1 MAEDKRIRVSADTT
15 PLQEVRQAA
24 RELWEDLAQMEINFK
39 QINDGVLQSIQKQ
52 IDLLKERN
60 SLYTAFNLQEQTN
73 TQQGQ
78 NNRNTGL
85 IDPYTGRPLFD
96 KTEGQGIRN
105 ADFEKALNVLD
116 KISSDVTRIAETL
129 EQDQRNQQNGLVSGE
144 DSQPAPFTPAP
155 LSNPTGGNPLQPP
168 QQPNTPTG
176 GRGGGFSL
184 PTSLQGMMSRLPYG
198 VALFGIGQMIGQQF
212 QFQAMQY
219 GAQNEFQRRNN
230 VGKNPLLNMLSFGI
244 TGAKADEAEVG
255 RLAAEQNDKVLKD
268 YSALFGVS
276 YNESLRRQITGSFG
290 GNYNNLFNQTIGAL
304 KSRSD
309 SYIRVSEGGETS
321 RVVTGDKTRAEE
333 ANKAAGISKKEF
345 QNWAST
351 VLGLNITEFTKKITS
366 LSRAGAKGSNTTDD
380 DLKQLLLAQRLR
392 GITDEQAEDVLRTTR
407 FRRNEQGLTGAG
419 VISAFDANLSERF
432 AGRADANQLIASTLG
447 EYLGQFNQI
456 ADRVLDRVGSVN
468 TTNIVRSM
476 TSIQNATGME
486 GKQLERVQNALM
498 GNDISQDDTTQ
509 ALLLRTARQL
519 NPEGNLSDL
528 QAMIEDMPNDPTG
541 RLQKAFFRQIRQ
553 MTGGGEQ
560 MRHILKAIFPQL
572 YMTDIIDADLGKI
585 TEDELFG
592 KGRTQGAQYSDRSAA
607 RMVGN
612 AERSTA
618 GTMNRK
624 IFEGYKNVMGGD
636 QLKAVLESIEKPIP
650 VFMTFE
656 GAHLIME
663 SIRSFTEIL
672 SDTPKALSR
681 VLKNL
686 TIEE

>member
-24 RELWEDLAQMEINFK
+24 RELWEDLAQMETNFK

-60 SLYTAFNLQEQTN
+60 SLYTAFNPQEQTN

-78 NNRNTGL
+78 NNRNAGL

-129 EQDQRNQQNGLVSGE
+129 EQDQRNQQNGLVPGE
-144 DSQPAPFTPAP
+144 DSQPAPLP
-155 LSNPTGGNPLQPP
+155 NPTGGNPLQPP

-184 PTSLQGMMSRLPYG
+184 PTSLQGMMSLLPYG
-198 VALFGIGQMIGQQF
+198 AALFGIGQMIGQQF

-290 GNYNNLFNQTIGAL
+290 GNYNNLFDQTIGAP

-309 SYIRVSEGGETS
+309 SYIRVSEGGDTS

-333 ANKAAGISKKEF
+333 ANKAAGISKEEF

-351 VLGLNITEFTKKITS
+351 VLGLNITEFTEKITS

-447 EYLGQFNQI
+447 EYLAQFNQI
-456 ADRVLDRVGSVN
+456 SDRILDRVGSVN

-476 TSIQNATGME
+476 TSIQNATKME

-528 QAMIEDMPNDPTG
+528 QADIEDMANNPE
-541 RLQKAFFRQIRQ
+541 LQKAFFGQIRQ

-560 MRHILKAIFPQL
+560 MRHVLKAIFPQL
-572 YMTDIIDADLGKI
+572 SMSDIKKADLGQI
-585 TEDELFG
+585 TEEELFDR
-592 KGRTQGAQYSDRSAA
+592 GRTQGAQYSDRSAA
-607 RMVGN
+607 RMVGD

-624 IFEGYKNVMGGD
+624 IFEGYENVMGAD

-656 GAHLIME
+656 GAHSIME

>member
-24 RELWEDLAQMEINFK
+24 RQLWEDLAQMETNFK

-60 SLYTAFNLQEQTN
+60 SLYTAFNPQAQPN
-73 TQQGQ
+73 GRDGY
-78 NNRNTGL
+78 NPRNTGL
-85 IDPYTGRPLFD
+85 IDPYTGRPLSD
-96 KTEGQGIRN
+96 RTQGQTVRGG
-105 ADFEKALNVLD
+105 DFEKQVNILERIYGTV
-116 KISSDVTRIAETL
+116 SRIAETL
-129 EQDQRNQQNGLVSGE
+129 EQDQRNQQNGLVPGE
-144 DSQPAPFTPAP
+144 DSQPAPLPNPA
-155 LSNPTGGNPLQPP
+155 GGNPLQPP
-168 QQPNTPTG
+168 QQPNTPKG

-184 PTSLQGMMSRLPYG
+184 PTSLQGMMSLLPYG
-198 VALFGIGQMIGQQF
+198 AALFGIGQMIGQQF

-230 VGKNPLLNMLSFGI
+230 VGKNPLLNMATFGI
-244 TGAKADEAEVG
+244 SGAKADEAEVG

-276 YNESLRRQITGSFG
+276 YNESLRRQMTGGFG
-290 GNYNNLFNQTIGAL
+290 KRIDNLIDQTITFPRDATRSENIEV
-304 KSRSD
+304 SRSGIPLYVASD
-309 SYIRVSEGGETS
+309 DRVKT
-321 RVVTGDKTRAEE
+321 DKV
-333 ANKAAGISKKEF
+333 NNSVGISKEEF

-351 VLGLNITEFTKKITS
+351 VLGLNITEFTEKITS

-380 DLKQLLLAQRLR
+380 DLKQLMLAQRLR
-392 GITDEQAEDVLRTTR
+392 GVTDEQTEDVLRTTR
-407 FRRNEQGLTGAG
+407 FRRGEQGLTGAG

-447 EYLGQFNQI
+447 EYLAQFNQI
-456 ADRVLDRVGSVN
+456 SDRILDRVGSVN

-476 TSIQNATGME
+476 TSIQNATKME
-486 GKQLERVQNALM
+486 GKQLDRVQNALM
-498 GNDISQDDTTQ
+498 GNNISQDDTTQ
-509 ALLLRTARQL
+509 ALLLRVARQL

-528 QAMIEDMPNDPTG
+528 QADIEDMANNPE
-541 RLQKAFFRQIRQ
+541 LQKAFFGEIRKIS
-553 MTGGGEQ
+553 GGGEQ
-560 MRHILKAIFPQL
+560 MRHMLKAIFPQL
-572 YMTDIIDADLGKI
+572 SMSDIKKADLGQI
-585 TEDELFG
+585 TEEELFDR
-592 KGRTQGAQYSDRSAA
+592 GRTQGAQYSDRSAA
-607 RMVGN
+607 RMVGA

-624 IFEGYKNVMGGD
+624 IFEGYENVMGAD

-656 GAHLIME
+656 GAHSIME

-672 SDTPKALSR
+672 SDTPKALNR

>member
-24 RELWEDLAQMEINFK
+24 RELWEDLAQMETNFK

-60 SLYTAFNLQEQTN
+60 SLYTAFNPQEQTN

-96 KTEGQGIRN
+96 KTDGQGIRN

-129 EQDQRNQQNGLVSGE
+129 EQDQRNQQNGLVPGE
-144 DSQPAPFTPAP
+144 DSQPAPLPNPA
-155 LSNPTGGNPLQPP
+155 GGNPLQPP
-168 QQPNTPTG
+168 QQPNAPTG

-184 PTSLQGMMSRLPYG
+184 PTSLQGMMSLLPYG
-198 VALFGIGQMIGQQF
+198 AALFGIGQMIGQQF

-290 GNYNNLFNQTIGAL
+290 GNYNNLFDQTIGAP

-309 SYIRVSEGGETS
+309 SYIRVSEGGDTS

-333 ANKAAGISKKEF
+333 ANKAAGISKEEF

-351 VLGLNITEFTKKITS
+351 VLGLNITEFTEKITS

-392 GITDEQAEDVLRTTR
+392 GVTDEQAEDVLRTTR

-432 AGRADANQLIASTLG
+432 AGRAGANQLIASTLG
-447 EYLGQFNQI
+447 EYLAQFNQI
-456 ADRVLDRVGSVN
+456 SDRILDRVGSVN

-476 TSIQNATGME
+476 TSIQNATKME

-528 QAMIEDMPNDPTG
+528 QADIEDMANNPE
-541 RLQKAFFRQIRQ
+541 LQKAFFGQIRQ

-560 MRHILKAIFPQL
+560 MRHVLKAIFPQL
-572 YMTDIIDADLGKI
+572 SMSDIKKADLGQI
-585 TEDELFG
+585 TEEELFDR
-592 KGRTQGAQYSDRSAA
+592 GRTQGAQYSDRSAA
-607 RMVGN
+607 RMVGD

-624 IFEGYKNVMGGD
+624 IFEGYENVMGAD

-656 GAHLIME
+656 GAHSIME

>member
-24 RELWEDLAQMEINFK
+24 RELWEDLAQMETNFK

-60 SLYTAFNLQEQTN
+60 SLYTAFNPQEQTN

-129 EQDQRNQQNGLVSGE
+129 EQDQRNQQNGLVPGE
-144 DSQPAPFTPAP
+144 ESQPAPLP
-155 LSNPTGGNPLQPP
+155 NPTGGNPLQPP

-184 PTSLQGMMSRLPYG
+184 PTSLQGMMSLLPYG
-198 VALFGIGQMIGQQF
+198 AALFGIGQMIGQQF

-290 GNYNNLFNQTIGAL
+290 GNYNNLFDQTIGAP

-309 SYIRVSEGGETS
+309 SYIRVSEGGDTS

-333 ANKAAGISKKEF
+333 ANKAAGISKEEF

-351 VLGLNITEFTKKITS
+351 VLGLNITEFTEKITS

-407 FRRNEQGLTGAG
+407 FRRNEQGLTSAG

-528 QAMIEDMPNDPTG
+528 QAMIEDMANNPE
-541 RLQKAFFRQIRQ
+541 LQKAFFGQIRQ

-560 MRHILKAIFPQL
+560 MRHELKAIFPQL
-572 YMTDIIDADLGKI
+572 SMSDIKKADLGQI
-585 TEDELFG
+585 TEEELFDR
-592 KGRTQGAQYSDRSAA
+592 GRTQGAQYSDRSAA
-607 RMVGN
+607 RMVGD

-624 IFEGYKNVMGGD
+624 IFEGYENVMGAE

-656 GAHLIME
+656 GAHSIME

>member
-1 MAEDKRIRVSADTT
+1 M
-15 PLQEVRQAA
+15 
-24 RELWEDLAQMEINFK
+24 
-39 QINDGVLQSIQKQ
+39 
-52 IDLLKERN
+52 
-60 SLYTAFNLQEQTN
+60 
-73 TQQGQ
+73 
-78 NNRNTGL
+78 
-85 IDPYTGRPLFD
+85 
-96 KTEGQGIRN
+96 
-105 ADFEKALNVLD
+105 
-116 KISSDVTRIAETL
+116 
-129 EQDQRNQQNGLVSGE
+129 
-144 DSQPAPFTPAP
+144 
-155 LSNPTGGNPLQPP
+155 
-168 QQPNTPTG
+168 
-176 GRGGGFSL
+176 
-184 PTSLQGMMSRLPYG
+184 
-198 VALFGIGQMIGQQF
+198 
-212 QFQAMQY
+212 
-219 GAQNEFQRRNN
+219 
-230 VGKNPLLNMLSFGI
+230 
-244 TGAKADEAEVG
+244 
-255 RLAAEQNDKVLKD
+255 
-268 YSALFGVS
+268 
-276 YNESLRRQITGSFG
+276 RRQITGSFG
-290 GNYNNLFNQTIGAL
+290 GNYNNLFDQTIGAP

-309 SYIRVSEGGETS
+309 SYIRVSEGGDTS

-333 ANKAAGISKKEF
+333 ANKAAGISKEEF

-351 VLGLNITEFTKKITS
+351 VLGLNITEFTEKITS

-456 ADRVLDRVGSVN
+456 ADRVLDRVCSVN

-519 NPEGNLSDL
+519 NPKGNLSDL

-541 RLQKAFFRQIRQ
+541 QLQKAFFGQIRQ

-560 MRHILKAIFPQL
+560 MRHVLKAIFPQL
-572 YMTDIIDADLGKI
+572 SMTDIIDADLGKI
-585 TEDELFG
+585 TEDKLFG

-607 RMVGN
+607 RMVGD

-624 IFEGYKNVMGGD
+624 IFEGYENVMGAD

-656 GAHLIME
+656 GAHSIME

>member
-24 RELWEDLAQMEINFK
+24 RELWEDLAQMETNFK

-60 SLYTAFNLQEQTN
+60 SLYTAFNPQEQTN

-78 NNRNTGL
+78 NNRNAGL

-129 EQDQRNQQNGLVSGE
+129 EQDQRNQQNGLVPGE
-144 DSQPAPFTPAP
+144 GSQPAPLPNPA
-155 LSNPTGGNPLQPP
+155 GGNPLQPP
-168 QQPNTPTG
+168 QQPNAPTG

-184 PTSLQGMMSRLPYG
+184 PTSLQGMMSLLPYG
-198 VALFGIGQMIGQQF
+198 AALFGIGQMIGQQF

-290 GNYNNLFNQTIGAL
+290 GNYNNLFDQTIGAP

-309 SYIRVSEGGETS
+309 SYIRVSEGGDTS

-333 ANKAAGISKKEF
+333 ANKAAGISKEEF

-351 VLGLNITEFTKKITS
+351 VLGLNITEFTEKITS

-447 EYLGQFNQI
+447 EYLAQFNQI
-456 ADRVLDRVGSVN
+456 SDRILDRVGSVN

-476 TSIQNATGME
+476 TSIQNATKME

-528 QAMIEDMPNDPTG
+528 QADIEDMANDPE
-541 RLQKAFFRQIRQ
+541 LQKAFFGQIRQ

-560 MRHILKAIFPQL
+560 MRHVLKAIFPQL
-572 YMTDIIDADLGKI
+572 SMSDIKKADLGQI
-585 TEDELFG
+585 TEEELFDR
-592 KGRTQGAQYSDRSAA
+592 GRTQGAQYSDRSAA
-607 RMVGN
+607 RMVGD

-624 IFEGYKNVMGGD
+624 IFEGYENVMGAE

-656 GAHLIME
+656 GAHSIME

>member
-24 RELWEDLAQMEINFK
+24 RELWEDLAQMETNFK

-60 SLYTAFNLQEQTN
+60 SLYTAFNPQEQTN

-78 NNRNTGL
+78 NNRNAGL

-129 EQDQRNQQNGLVSGE
+129 EQDQRNQQNGLVPGE
-144 DSQPAPFTPAP
+144 GSQPAPLPNPA
-155 LSNPTGGNPLQPP
+155 GGNPLQPP
-168 QQPNTPTG
+168 QQPNAPTG

-184 PTSLQGMMSRLPYG
+184 PTSLQGMMSLLPYG
-198 VALFGIGQMIGQQF
+198 AALFGIGQMIGQQF

-290 GNYNNLFNQTIGAL
+290 GNYNNLFDQTIGAP

-309 SYIRVSEGGETS
+309 SYIRVSEGGDTS

-333 ANKAAGISKKEF
+333 ANKAAGISKEEF

-351 VLGLNITEFTKKITS
+351 VLGLNITEFTEKITS
-366 LSRAGAKGSNTTDD
+366 LSRAGAKGGNTTDD

-447 EYLGQFNQI
+447 EYLAQFNQI
-456 ADRVLDRVGSVN
+456 SDRILDRVGSVN

-476 TSIQNATGME
+476 TSIQNATKME

-528 QAMIEDMPNDPTG
+528 QADIEDMANNPE
-541 RLQKAFFRQIRQ
+541 LQKAFFGQIRQ

-560 MRHILKAIFPQL
+560 MRHVLKAIFPQL
-572 YMTDIIDADLGKI
+572 SMSDIKKADLGQI
-585 TEDELFG
+585 TEEELFDR
-592 KGRTQGAQYSDRSAA
+592 GRTQGAQYSDRSAA
-607 RMVGN
+607 RMVGD

-624 IFEGYKNVMGGD
+624 IFEGYENVMGAE

-656 GAHLIME
+656 GAHSIME